1 MYEELM
7 RQLRACMDENIP
19 CKEANCGYKPFSKD
33 EDCVDNLMHRAV
45 NTIEELSRVAEAI
58 PHVCECCIG
67 CEVETGGCDRA
78 FVLSPKRAM
87 EYLSNP
93 RWIPVTKA
101 PSLKVGDEGYP
112 GYLVYAN
119 GYYDVADYA
128 VDRLGNGPSFHV
140 DGEYEPEITHY
151 MPLPGPPKEETR

>member
-1 MYEELM
+1 MYEELVKKI
-7 RQLRACMDENIP
+7 RGCSYSDPNGCEECRNCPNAENYYE
-19 CKEANCGYKPFSKD
+19 CKQKLALQAAD
-33 EDCVDNLMHRAV
+33 A
-45 NTIEELSRVAEAI
+45 IEELSRVADAI

-78 FVLSPKRAM
+78 FVLSPKRAR
-87 EYLSNP
+87 EYLSKP
-93 RWIPVTKA
+93 RWIPATKA
-101 PSLKVGDEGYP
+101 PALKVGDEGYP

-140 DGEYEPEITHY
+140 DGEYEPYITHY
-151 MPLPGPPKEETR
+151 MPLPEPPKE

>member
-7 RQLRACMDENIP
+7 RQLRACMDKNIP
-19 CKEANCGYKPFSKD
+19 CEEANCGYPFSKD
-33 EDCVDNLMHRAV
+33 DDCVDNLMHRAV
-45 NTIEELSRVAEAI
+45 NAIEELSRVAEAI

-78 FVLSPKRAM
+78 FVLSPKRAR
-87 EYLSNP
+87 EYLSKP

-140 DGEYEPEITHY
+140 DGGEYEPDITHY
-151 MPLPGPPKEETR
+151 MPLPDPPKEET